1 MNKYEEFKAELK
13 ALLQVYY
20 RGKNEIEILENQ
32 NDAGLIIS
40 VFQIR
45 TGEKERM
52 VFNVNEIY
60 LSYDS
65 GEKSI
70 EELAAE
76 IIAQVN
82 HNNNS
87 VREISYWFQLRSEM
101 MHTVFYSLINYE
113 KNKEFLMDVPNLRF
127 LDMAIILYMGVTSE
141 NDKYSSGIIT
151 NRLMEFWNT
160 DFLELYEKA
169 KYNSV
174 TKQPAIIMTLEDTIR
189 NRIKKLINIIP
200 EDSFSLEESD
210 DFLSLILSEN
220 TNSIPLYVVTN
231 SVHRYGAAC
240 MLYPDILYNMS
251 KELGSDLF
259 IIPASIHDI
268 ILVPAISEI
277 DGNKLQEIVNEVS
290 GQEIEGDD
298 WLSEKLYVFI
308 RESNKILNYKE

>member
-113 KNKEFLMDVPNLRF
+113 KNKEFLMDVSNLRF

-160 DFLELYEKA
+160 DFQELYEKA